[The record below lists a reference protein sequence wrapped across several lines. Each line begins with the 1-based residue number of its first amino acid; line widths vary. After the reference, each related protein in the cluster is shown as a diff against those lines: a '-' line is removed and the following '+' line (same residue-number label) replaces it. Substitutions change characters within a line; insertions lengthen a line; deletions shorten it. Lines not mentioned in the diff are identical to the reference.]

1 MSAYLKYIAFCH
13 KIFILYKHIL
23 LTFFYQGGLYMLEKK
38 KLLIGAAGVA
48 LATAYAVPA
57 DAKVTLMADEPSGW
71 SFSVDGNVNAF
82 VVYSS
87 GTADANIGTAHAAQ
101 RSSAGDNTRIQ
112 TGLLPSKFGFGVQG
126 PASNGVQLRGYFGLY
141 PQIQNS
147 ATKTARGAQIDM
159 REMYAA
165 ASGDFGEI
173 LFGRTL
179 SLFQRNA
186 IVQDMTL
193 FGVGATNN
201 NVTNGGTT
209 LGRIGF
215 GYVYPDF
222 NANVRYTTPSYN
234 GTTVSIGLFDPSQIR
249 STTGMA
255 ATEFVAN
262 EANFPRLEGEL
273 NISLDNLSKGSNL
286 VFSGVYQEAENAS
299 EIEAHGI
306 HVGGTLAAGPAAL
319 TAHYYNGECLGI
331 TLQLDTGGVSSDGI
345 CRDADGF
352 YVQGTYSYGAGKVG
366 ISWGGSYQDQAGTD
380 ASNAFD
386 EKDAQEMFTVGL
398 YHNLA
403 PEWLAVAEYSQ
414 TNEEWYD
421 TDAGDD
427 DAESSIFSVGMFYLW

>member
-1 MSAYLKYIAFCH
+1 MI
-13 KIFILYKHIL
+13 
-23 LTFFYQGGLYMLEKK
+23 EKK
-38 KLLIGAAGVA
+38 KLLIGAAGIA
-48 LATAYAVPA
+48 LATAYAAPV

-82 VVYSS
+82 YVYSS
-87 GTADANIGTAHAAQ
+87 GTADSNIGTAHSAV
-101 RSSAGDNTRIQ
+101 RSSEGDNSRIQ
-112 TGLLPSKFGFGVQG
+112 TGLLPAKFGFGVQG

-141 PQIQNS
+141 PQIQNG

-159 REMYAA
+159 REIYAA
-165 ASGDFGEI
+165 ASGDFGEV

-222 NANVRYTTPSYN
+222 NANFRYTTPSYN
-234 GTTVSIGLFDPSQIR
+234 GTTVSVGLFDPSRIR
-249 STTGMA
+249 STAGQA
-255 ATEFVAN
+255 ATAWTAN
-262 EANFPRLEGEL
+262 EANVPRIEGEL
-273 NISLDNLSKGSNL
+273 NISLSALSEGSNL
-286 VFSGVYQEAENAS
+286 AISGMYQEAENAG
-299 EIEAHGI
+299 EVEAKGI
-306 HVGGTLAAGPAAL
+306 HVGGTLVGGPAAL

-331 TLQLDTGGVSSDGI
+331 TLQMDVSATSSNGV
-345 CRDADGF
+345 CRDADGY

-366 ISWGGSYQDQAGTD
+366 VSWGGSYQDQAGNDNTT
-380 ASNAFD
+380 AHD
-386 EKDAQEMFTVGL
+386 EKEEQEMWTIGV

-414 TNEEWYD
+414 TSEDWYD
-421 TDAGDD
+421 KDDGDKEM
-427 DAESSIFSVGMFYLW
+427 ESSIFAVGMFYLW